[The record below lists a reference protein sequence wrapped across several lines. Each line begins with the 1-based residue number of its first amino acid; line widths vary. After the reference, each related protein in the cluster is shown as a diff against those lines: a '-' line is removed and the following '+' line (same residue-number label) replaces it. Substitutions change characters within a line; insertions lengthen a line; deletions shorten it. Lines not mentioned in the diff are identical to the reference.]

1 MQTLTREPLKAM
13 LDRHEDLVLIN
24 VLGRAPFERAVG
36 P

>member
-1 MQTLTREPLKAM
+1 MQTLTRKQLKAT
-13 LDRHEDLVLIN
+13 LDRHEDPVLIN